1 MLENERGYTGI
12 EIAITVVLIFIFV
25 SIISTLIYNLKSTS
39 KEVELEAE
47 ALSIA
52 VEEIEKVKSEEFV
65 TYENYHNYTSDMQEI
80 SGKQGFFKTIEVTDY
95 NEMPG
100 NQDKTANLVKKVTV
114 KISYKFKGKTQQIE
128 LSTVKSKEN

>member
-52 VEEIEKVKSEEFV
+52 VEEIEKIKSDEFGACV
-65 TYENYHNYTSDMQEI
+65 NYKTEMQEI
-80 SGKQGFFKTIEVTDY
+80 AGKQGFFKNIEVIDY
-95 NEMPG
+95 ADMPG
-100 NQDKTANLVKKVTV
+100 NQGKKNGLVKKVTV